1 MEERELFGYPPF
13 RRMIRITFRHRV
25 PSILDA
31 ATDLAGKELKE
42 VFAGRVFGPQYP
54 PVRKVQDYFVKQIIL
69 KIEREASYE
78 RARVLL
84 KQVLDEVTSSEI
96 YRSIRI
102 SVDVD
107 PY

>member
-1 MEERELFGYPPF
+1 M
-13 RRMIRITFRHRV
+13 
-25 PSILDA
+25 
-31 ATDLAGKELKE
+31 
-42 VFAGRVFGPQYP
+42 
-54 PVRKVQDYFVKQIIL
+54 RKVQDYFVKQIIL